1 MALCAKVHTTR
12 VSRGFRYYRDQGFQR
27 VLILQDFLSKKSPS
41 PVLLPLSL
49 VRHLRKGGLRH
60 RSRTLHQVASRR
72 GPDHHAHHRHIRH
85 TIGLG
90 RHYTG
95 LLQTILLGHRR
106 GYNSPILLVK
116 VDMTMVGGNLQPHNP
131 RNRRRHSGNDSSAL
145 SQTCCPGVM

>member
-1 MALCAKVHTTR
+1 MALRAKVHTTR
-12 VSRGFRYYRDQGFQR
+12 VSRGSRHYRDQGFQR

-41 PVLLPLSL
+41 PALLPLSL
-49 VRHLRKGGLRH
+49 VRHLGKGLWH
-60 RSRTLHQVASRR
+60 RSRALHQVASRR
-72 GPDHHAHHRHIRH
+72 GLDHHVHHRHIRQ
-85 TIGLG
+85 TTGPG

-116 VDMTMVGGNLQPHNP
+116 VDMTMVGGNLQHHNP